1 MAAELPKTSID
12 SRGPTS
18 PSLVSPLNSV
28 LDEQSTGDFI
38 NPDFEFDQFE
48 TELAAA
54 KDFSPNEVNENEE
67 DGPLALIS
75 PKQFVDEDYEVELG
89 TAAQELT
96 VQEALDVEY
105 QDIARMGVIQVA
117 GDDRLGRKVVVF
129 SSCRLPD
136 YDKVDYQRLYDYIR
150 KTLEQYVANDYSLV
164 YFHYGLTNAKKP
176 PLRWL
181 MQAYRGF
188 DRNFKKNL
196 KALYIVHPTPLV
208 LFIIKFFKPIISRK
222 FGQKINFINEL
233 NELSADMHLDQIPIP
248 QQVRLH
254 DADLIRQKNAGVPED
269 PYTQYKLSQSGM
281 PLVNPPN
288 NSVKAPIKPPGPNQ
302 VFGVSL
308 EFIMENNNND
318 PIPRLLR
325 ECVEYVRKY
334 CLDVDGIFRRS
345 SNASLVKSVKAQY
358 DSGGSVNFQVCGDPH
373 LPAVLIKT
381 FLRDLNEPILTYDFY
396 NTILSVHNLPWE
408 TRLENVR
415 ELISIRL
422 PDPNYTVL
430 KYLMTLLIEV
440 SSHSMQNR
448 MTDVNLGIVFG
459 PNLLWSRYATIA
471 SFPEVGQI
479 TSFAQLLI
487 SNFDDIFVK

>member
-1 MAAELPKTSID
+1 MTTEPPKTSTD
-12 SRGPTS
+12 LRGRESPDPTS
-18 PSLVSPLNSV
+18 QLNSV
-28 LDEQSTGDFI
+28 LDEQSAGDFV

-54 KDFSPNEVNENEE
+54 KILNENEE
-67 DGPLALIS
+67 DDSLDMMS
-75 PKQFVDEDYEVELG
+75 PKEFVEEDYEAELG
-89 TAAQELT
+89 TAAREVT
-96 VQEALDVEY
+96 AQEALDVEY

-129 SSCRLPD
+129 SACRLPD

-176 PLRWL
+176 PLKWL

-196 KALYIVHPTPLV
+196 KALYIVHPTSLV

-222 FGQKINFINEL
+222 FGQKINFVNEL
-233 NELSADMHLDQIPIP
+233 SELSADMHLDQIPIP
-248 QQVRLH
+248 QQVRLY
-254 DADLIRQKNAGVPED
+254 DADLIRQRSAVVSND
-269 PYTQYKLSQSGM
+269 PYTQFKASQSGM
-281 PLVNPPN
+281 PPVVLSNATLKTPE
-288 NSVKAPIKPPGPNQ
+288 KPPGPNQ
-302 VFGVSL
+302 IFGVSL
-308 EFIMENNNND
+308 DFIMQNNHND

-345 SNASLVKSVKAQY
+345 SNATLVKSIQSQY
-358 DSGGSVNFQVCGDPH
+358 NSGGSVNFQICGDPH

-381 FLRDLNEPILTYDFY
+381 FLRDLSEPLLTYEFY
-396 NTILSVHNLPWE
+396 DTILSVHNLPWE
-408 TRLENVR
+408 TKLENVR
-415 ELISIRL
+415 ELISVRL

-430 KYLMTLLIEV
+430 KYLMTLLTEV
-440 SSHSMQNR
+440 SSHSTQNR

-459 PNLLWSRYATIA
+459 PNLLWSRYATIS
-471 SFPEVGQI
+471 SFTEVGQI

-487 SNFDDIFVK
+487 SSFDDIFVK